1 MNRIVLPGK
10 RRGQLMALP
19 LVAACLLALAPM
31 HATGVFRLLQATAEP
46 APPASPSSAEPAA
59 RPGPTSPAP
68 PARRSPLAV
77 QRVPDGKL
85 LEELTRRSAELDR
98 REHELQTWATQVAVA
113 ERMARAQIT
122 ELAALRVEIE
132 KVVTRESAATDADL
146 AVLVGLYSNMKPT
159 QAAAVLSRLSAP
171 KAAAILEK
179 LDIHSAGPA
188 LAAMDPE
195 VAVAITEELT
205 HRHAALPR

>member
-10 RRGQLMALP
+10 RRGHLMALP

-46 APPASPSSAEPAA
+46 APPASSSGAEPAA
-59 RPGPTSPAP
+59 RPGPAVTP

-85 LEELTRRSAELDR
+85 LEELNRRSAELDR

-146 AVLVGLYSNMKPT
+146 AVLVGLYSNMKPV

-205 HRHAALPR
+205 HRHAALPQ